1 MRIEGAR
8 DSVEG
13 STVSRV
19 APPLT
24 WILFMYRLTT
34 ALAVLAVFSG
44 VPEVQ
49 AQLFGKRTLGGS
61 ISRRPGASR
70 PTMDQ
75 AGTVTSDRRF
85 VRGQRNRTDFVG
97 TDRGD
102 STTFVGAAQGQTQG
116 TVTSTSSTTGLREQ
130 PRRMVNLPRGPQPT
144 TGMYLPRLSLSLPT
158 VAPVSAATT
167 AQKLGQQYRELRSRG
182 RDSRS
187 GNPQQ
192 PQPVKPSRHAVTRL
206 RATIEVSLEGRAA
219 TLRGVAASEH
229 DRWLA
234 GLLATFEP
242 GIDSV
247 NNQIQV
253 LTDSG
258 PHSH

>member
-13 STVSRV
+13 SIVSRA

-85 VRGQRNRTDFVG
+85 VRGQRDRTDFVG

-102 STTFVGAAQGQTQG
+102 STSFVGAAQGQTQG
-116 TVTSTSSTTGLREQ
+116 TVTSSTTGLREQ
-130 PRRMVNLPRGPQPT
+130 PRRIVNLPRGPQPT
-144 TGMYLPRLSLSLPT
+144 AGMYLPRLSLSLAT
-158 VAPVSAATT
+158 VAPVTAATT

-182 RDSRS
+182 RDSGS

-192 PQPVKPSRHAVTRL
+192 PEPVKPSRHAVTRL
-206 RATIEVSLEGRAA
+206 RVTIEVSLEGRVA

-229 DRWLA
+229 DRRLA

-253 LTDSG
+253 STDSD
-258 PHSH
+258 PRSQ